1 MKQINKDM
9 LKVVKVDLEVVLEEE
24 DLEVII
30 IVEYDDYN
38 FVLQFRQ
45 G

>member
-9 LKVVKVDLEVVLEEE
+9 LKVVEVDLEVVLEEE

-30 IVEYDDYN
+30 IVKYVDYN
-38 FVLQFRQ
+38 FILQFRQ

>member
-9 LKVVKVDLEVVLEEE
+9 LKVVEVDLEVVLEEE

-30 IVEYDDYN
+30 IVKYVDYN